1 MLTITVKNP
10 THSFDLLEKLTHEK
24 SNKAVKILTQDV
36 YDNAKRGASKHIIT
50 GKMESNIRQRVK
62 GDAGLVWIDDKN
74 MLVDWKNRK
83 INYAMFVIF
92 GSKPHII
99 EPKDK
104 KALRFGNFIFAKK
117 VNHTGYKGDNF
128 MQNALKET
136 FNNMENLINGI

>member
-50 GKMESNIRQRVK
+50 GKMESNISLKVK

-83 INYAMFVIF
+83 INYAMFVLF
-92 GSKPHII
+92 GSKPHTI

-104 KALRFGNFIFAKK
+104 KALRFSNFIFAKK
-117 VNHTGYKGDNF
+117 VHHPGFRGDNF
-128 MQNALKET
+128 MQDALKET
-136 FNNMENLINGI
+136 FNNMERLTNGI